1 MDSSRGFCRLTSDA
15 SPAHLPVA
23 AHGRNRAIGLVD
35 RPHEL
40 LCDELA
46 DVRAVGLDV
55 AILRREVARLAYT
68 VVEVLEEII
77 LECSCLIVPSQF
89 GIVEMEIK

>member
-1 MDSSRGFCRLTSDA
+1 MDSSRGFCLLTSDT
-15 SPAHLPVA
+15 SPAHLPVT
-23 AHGRNRAIGLVD
+23 AHGRDRAIGLVD

-55 AILRREVARLAYT
+55 AILRREVTRFAHA
-68 VVEVLEEII
+68 VIEVL
-77 LECSCLIVPSQF
+77 
-89 GIVEMEIK
+89 